1 MSESGDYDP
10 GPWKGYNFASAR
22 KAYDSVIDRSYT
34 DAVAAK
40 VDRSDCVPAEVTTD
54 SEAPLIIACDVTGS
68 MGQWPATIFSKL
80 PYLDLEGK
88 EYLGPSM
95 EVCFAAVGDCF
106 SDKYPLQV
114 QPFAA
119 GKAME
124 DTLKKLIIEGGGG
137 GSTQESYDL
146 AALYMLKHCECPKA
160 IRKPILVFIGDEGFY
175 NFVDKTAGKE
185 WALCESIEKLSLGQL
200 FHQLQEKFS
209 VYCVLKPYGHTAATT
224 VNELDDTSQRVYGE
238 WRKLLGEERIAILP
252 EAGRVVDV
260 IFGLLA
266 NETGRVDYFTDE
278 LKDRQG
284 KDHDGDHKIKIVLKS
299 LNTIHTATVNKPKSL
314 LKLPA
319 PGKSITRG
327 KTDHKSKA
335 SKSLMDD

>member
-10 GPWKGYNFASAR
+10 GPWKGYSFASAR
-22 KAYDSVIDRSYT
+22 RAYDSHIDRSYT
-34 DAVAAK
+34 DAVKASVSRA
-40 VDRSDCVPAEVTTD
+40 DCVPDEVTTD
-54 SEAPLIIACDVTGS
+54 SESPLIIACDVTGS

-95 EVCFAAVGDCF
+95 QVCFAAVGDCF

-114 QPFAA
+114 QPFAT
-119 GKAME
+119 GTDME
-124 DTLKKLIIEGGGG
+124 ATLKKLIIEGGGG

-146 AALYMLKHCECPKA
+146 AALYMLKHCNCPKA

-175 NFVDKTAGKE
+175 IFIDQDKGRE
-185 WALCESIEKLSLGQL
+185 WALCECTERLSLGQL

-209 VYCVLKPYGHTAATT
+209 VYCVLKPYGNAAATS
-224 VNELDDTSQRVYGE
+224 VNELDGTSERVYSE
-238 WRKLLGEERIAILP
+238 WRKLLGEDRIAILP

-266 NETGRVDYFTDE
+266 NETGRVDYFKDE

-284 KDHDGDHKIKIVLKS
+284 KDTDGDHKINIVLKS
-299 LNTIHTATVNKPKSL
+299 LNTIHIAKPKSL

-327 KTDHKSKA
+327 KTDKSKA
-335 SKSLMDD
+335 SKSLMD